1 MRYITVPH
9 AAPPPKTARYSHAV
23 EAHGFLYVTGQLPVD
38 PANPDAALPTGIE
51 AQTEMAFRNLQLIV
65 EAAGY
70 DLGNTVF
77 ARIYLTDFDRDYPGM
92 NEVYRRHFANEERM
106 PGRTTVGVTRLA
118 RGGLV
123 EIDLVVAHD

>member
-1 MRYITVPH
+1 MRYITVSN

-23 EAHGFLYVTGQLPVD
+23 EAQGVLYVTGQLPVD
-38 PANPDAALPTGIE
+38 PDNPDAALPVGIE
-51 AQTEMAFRNLQLIV
+51 AQTEMAFRNLRLIV

-70 DLGNTVF
+70 DLGNTAF

-92 NEVYRRHFANEERM
+92 NAVYRRHYDNDERM

-118 RGGLV
+118 RGALV
-123 EIDLVVAHD
+123 EIDLIVARE